1 MKYTKFGFLFV
12 LSISLFFGGT
22 MYVRGAH
29 FGALLQPGMS
39 IEDLLGGLFPPGFG
53 FAAKDT
59 INSTKTVSWSKSYSG
74 KALVTHAILSG
85 SWWAPALWSPNVSVL
100 YKASANKVG
109 EGTSL
114 SVGDKITFMPGP
126 FLDTDTSWNGTGYGW
141 DSPYGHFVPSAGDPG
156 LSCAAG
162 DYVND
167 DTSYASWP
175 LGGFVP
181 YNVKIYIPLSVNI
194 PVATFSPT
202 NGMTCDSR
210 SADGSTTCTINQAG
224 TVSGTMTFPANYGKF
239 YYAYISALLGSGCY
253 RSDVPLRNY
262 SGVAWT
268 SCNYISG
275 CPAGSVGS
283 EFSVDIPQQT
293 IAFSFTAAAGALN
306 HTPTIPVVTP
316 RPFNGNTNTVYPF
329 TFKASDP
336 DGDLI
341 RYAIDWNNDWI
352 VDEYTSYTTSGSS
365 LSASN
370 TIGRWPTTGVKY
382 FQVRTED
389 SKGSFSPWANPIVSL
404 NAAQNGACGSA
415 TLIASGPAPVIG
427 LCSIG
432 TATLPVMSGSNWT
445 WSCNGLGGGESIACT
460 TPVQTYTLT
469 VTKNPTGTETGN
481 GIITDTTPTGTSIDS
496 GAGRNTESVPYNSS
510 RTLRATPTSS
520 SISWSG
526 CTSVSGNDCIVNNI
540 IADKTVTATFTRLP
554 EPGICGSSNTQ
565 SFETLT
571 AGSSGLC
578 SSGAV
583 SGFSLSGTTY
593 SWNCNGS
600 FGSPIDVSCSA
611 SQIRNYNWIETAP

>member
-29 FGALLQPGMS
+29 FGALFQPGMS
-39 IEDLLGGLFPPGFG
+39 IEELLGGLFPPGFG

-74 KALVTHAILSG
+74 KALVTHAIIAG
-85 SWWAPALWSPNVSVL
+85 SWWAPALWSPSVSIL

-114 SVGDKITFMPGP
+114 SVGDKITFAPGP

-141 DSPYGHFVPSAGDPG
+141 DSPYGHFIASAGDPG

-181 YNVKIYIPLSVNI
+181 YNVKVYIPLSVNI

-239 YYAYISALLGSGCY
+239 YYAYISALMGSGCY

-316 RPFNGNTNTVYPF
+316 QPFNGNTNTVYPF

-389 SKGSFSPWANPIVSL
+389 SKGSFSPWANPSVSL

-469 VTKNPTGTETGN
+469 GQSTCLNCGSLPATVSWTDKNGVGLM
-481 GIITDTTPTGTSIDS
+481 GGVL
-496 GAGRNTESVPYNSS
+496 TESGITYGSA
-510 RTLRATPTSS
+510 RT
-520 SISWSG
+520 I
-526 CTSVSGNDCIVNNI
+526 
-540 IADKTVTATFTRLP
+540 TA
-554 EPGICGSSNTQ
+554 S
-565 SFETLT
+565 
-571 AGSSGLC
+571 
-578 SSGAV
+578 AV
-583 SGFSLSGTTY
+583 SGYTVADWTGCDSFSGLTCSVALHGSKDVTVRYNHNPEDGVCGSDNNTSVPSEPNVNRCSYGAPTQVTLSGTTY
-593 SWNCNGS
+593 SWSCEGTYGS
-600 FGSPIDVSCSA
+600 TVDVSCSA
-611 SQIRNYNWIETAP
+611 TQIRNYNWIETAP